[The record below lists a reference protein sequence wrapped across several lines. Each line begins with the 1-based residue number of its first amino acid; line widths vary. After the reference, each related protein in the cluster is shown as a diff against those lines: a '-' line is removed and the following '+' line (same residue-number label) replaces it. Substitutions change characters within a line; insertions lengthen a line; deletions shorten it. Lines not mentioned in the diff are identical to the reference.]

1 MVDYNL
7 IADLD
12 LESGFDTELSDIF
25 SDISDDANVDQ
36 LINIESDEFK
46 TGSILDGRIVARA
59 GDDFVVDV
67 GLKSE
72 GLISVDEWPGTRQEI
87 YTQCDCSDPG

>member
-12 LESGFDTELSDIF
+12 LESGLDSEF
-25 SDISDDANVDQ
+25 SSMFADGTDDSNVDQ
-36 LINIESDEFK
+36 LITQEADNF
-46 TGSILDGRIVARA
+46 TAGSILDGRIVGRA

-72 GLISVDEWPGTRQEI
+72 GLISVDEWMDSGINIR
-87 YTQCDCSDPG
+87 